1 MNQQVHEDKQLGGM
15 RNVWILS
22 ISMSILAIC
31 YTMITPFLPV
41 YLLELGVEQDHVALW
56 SGAVFGITFLIA
68 GIMAPIW
75 GKIADKHG
83 KKRMALR
90 AGFAIGI
97 AYVIIGFVSNA
108 WELLLGRAF
117 LGFANGFFPA
127 AMTMVSLS
135 VNEKR
140 VGQALGIFQTGL
152 ILGNIIGPFLGG
164 AVESVVGMRPVFYVS
179 GIAVIIATFMVLFL
193 VKEPNISALPSKQ
206 LSADDKNEAVRSS
219 VDKTSATGKTT
230 HVDEP
235 CVHEAAKTA
244 ADLSKITKKG
254 QTIAATVEHKKAVQ
268 KDTSIMG
275 DFRHVQGQ
283 PILMQLVWLFFFMQF
298 AIMMLQPIL
307 ALYVG
312 EMQGTMDNAAIV
324 AGTILSIGGLAGA
337 VTTNLWV
344 CLGQNKGYF
353 KTISFCLAGSG
364 AVLLLQALPF
374 GIWWF
379 GALQILIGSF
389 IVGVNPS
396 LSAAVTLNTDP
407 AFRGRMFGMTTTAQQ
422 FGSMIGPVFAS
433 VVSTY
438 MGIAYVFGITGLL
451 MLYLSYKTKMLSG
464 AHDRVS

>member
-41 YLLELGVEQDHVALW
+41 YLLELGVEQDLVALW

-206 LSADDKNEAVRSS
+206 LSADDEN
-219 VDKTSATGKTT
+219 
-230 HVDEP
+230 
-235 CVHEAAKTA
+235 EAAKTA

-312 EMQGTMDNAAIV
+312 KMQGTMDNAAIV

-407 AFRGRMFGMTTTAQQ
+407 AFLGRMFGMTTTAQQ

>member
-206 LSADDKNEAVRSS
+206 LSADDEN
-219 VDKTSATGKTT
+219 
-230 HVDEP
+230 
-235 CVHEAAKTA
+235 EAAKTA

-407 AFRGRMFGMTTTAQQ
+407 VFRGRMFGMTTTAQQ

>member
-1 MNQQVHEDKQLGGM
+1 MNQQVHEDNQLGGM

-206 LSADDKNEAVRSS
+206 LSADDEN
-219 VDKTSATGKTT
+219 
-230 HVDEP
+230 
-235 CVHEAAKTA
+235 EAAKTA

-312 EMQGTMDNAAIV
+312 KMQGTMDNAAIV

>member
-41 YLLELGVEQDHVALW
+41 YLLELGVEQDLVALW

-164 AVESVVGMRPVFYVS
+164 DVESVVGMRPVFYVS

-206 LSADDKNEAVRSS
+206 LSADDEN
-219 VDKTSATGKTT
+219 
-230 HVDEP
+230 
-235 CVHEAAKTA
+235 EAAKTA

>member
-41 YLLELGVEQDHVALW
+41 YLLELGVEQDLVALW

-206 LSADDKNEAVRSS
+206 LSADDEN
-219 VDKTSATGKTT
+219 
-230 HVDEP
+230 
-235 CVHEAAKTA
+235 EAAKTA

>member
-206 LSADDKNEAVRSS
+206 LSADDV
-219 VDKTSATGKTT
+219 SAD
-230 HVDEP
+230 DEN
-235 CVHEAAKTA
+235 EAAKTA

>member
-41 YLLELGVEQDHVALW
+41 YLLELGVEQDLVALW

-97 AYVIIGFVSNA
+97 AYVIIGFVANA

-206 LSADDKNEAVRSS
+206 LSADDEN
-219 VDKTSATGKTT
+219 
-230 HVDEP
+230 
-235 CVHEAAKTA
+235 EAAKTA

>member
-206 LSADDKNEAVRSS
+206 LSADDEN
-219 VDKTSATGKTT
+219 
-230 HVDEP
+230 
-235 CVHEAAKTA
+235 EAAKTA

>member
-179 GIAVIIATFMVLFL
+179 GVAVIIATFMVLFL

-206 LSADDKNEAVRSS
+206 LSADDEN
-219 VDKTSATGKTT
+219 
-230 HVDEP
+230 
-235 CVHEAAKTA
+235 EAAKTA

>member
-41 YLLELGVEQDHVALW
+41 YLLELGVEQDLVALW

-206 LSADDKNEAVRSS
+206 LSADDEN
-219 VDKTSATGKTT
+219 
-230 HVDEP
+230 
-235 CVHEAAKTA
+235 EAAKTA

-312 EMQGTMDNAAIV
+312 KMQGTMDNAAIV

>member
-206 LSADDKNEAVRSS
+206 LSADDEN
-219 VDKTSATGKTT
+219 
-230 HVDEP
+230 
-235 CVHEAAKTA
+235 EAAKTA

-407 AFRGRMFGMTTTAQQ
+407 ACRGRMFGMTTTAQQ

>member
-206 LSADDKNEAVRSS
+206 LSADDEN
-219 VDKTSATGKTT
+219 
-230 HVDEP
+230 
-235 CVHEAAKTA
+235 EAAKTA

-283 PILMQLVWLFFFMQF
+283 PILMQLVWLFYFMQF

-312 EMQGTMDNAAIV
+312 KMQGTMDNAAIV